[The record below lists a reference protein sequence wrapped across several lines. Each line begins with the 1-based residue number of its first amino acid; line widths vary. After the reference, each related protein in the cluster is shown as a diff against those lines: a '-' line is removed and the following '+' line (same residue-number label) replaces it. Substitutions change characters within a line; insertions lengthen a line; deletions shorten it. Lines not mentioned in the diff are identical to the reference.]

1 MEGEKTEGGQDVCH
15 DSCTGSFNGT
25 IRDDCMQMSRD
36 ITKIACLLKGIYQ
49 PLHGCTAIDTS
60 KRPRQNPRVNQ

>member
-36 ITKIACLLKGIYQ
+36 ITKIACLLKVFTS
-49 PLHGCTAIDTS
+49 PSMAVRPSTLRNDHGRTH
-60 KRPRQNPRVNQ
+60 V